1 LRVRLCLAVV
11 PKVAHKPG
19 TSCLESQGDDM
30 LNVSNESNSRSSIE
44 TGLFNQIALFSASG
58 LAMSMAFVFV
68 GGVRIL
74 YPWF

>member
-1 LRVRLCLAVV
+1 M
-11 PKVAHKPG
+11 
-19 TSCLESQGDDM
+19 S
-30 LNVSNESNSRSSIE
+30 NVSNKGDRLSSIE
-44 TGLFNQIALFSASG
+44 AGLFNQIVLFSASG

>member
-1 LRVRLCLAVV
+1 MLNIS
-11 PKVAHKPG
+11 KPG
-19 TSCLESQGDDM
+19 
-30 LNVSNESNSRSSIE
+30 SRHSSME
-44 TGLFNQIALFSASG
+44 AGLFNQIALFSASG

>member
-1 LRVRLCLAVV
+1 
-11 PKVAHKPG
+11 
-19 TSCLESQGDDM
+19 M
-30 LNVSNESNSRSSIE
+30 LNTSNARNGLSLVEA
-44 TGLFNQIALFSASG
+44 GLFNQIALFSVSG